1 MARKRQILSVFMDS
15 SVLFAATL
23 SQTGGSAKLFTLKKL
38 KLQTSRIVL
47 TEVERN
53 IRGKLENYYLDRFF
67 MLVSKMIILE
77 QSPDNKLISE
87 AKNAIVDKDA
97 IILAEGKISKTNV
110 IVTLDQKHFF
120 TDSARNFVKP
130 AKIMNPKELINLV

>member
-1 MARKRQILSVFMDS
+1 MARKRQNISVFVDS

-53 IRGKLENYYLDRFF
+53 VREKLENYYLDRFF
-67 MLVSKMIILE
+67 MLVAKMAILE
-77 QSPDNKLISE
+77 QNPDDKLILES
-87 AKNAIVDKDA
+87 KKVIVDKDA
-97 IILAEGKISKTNV
+97 IILAEGKISKANV

-130 AKIMNPKELINLV
+130 AKIMNPKELINS